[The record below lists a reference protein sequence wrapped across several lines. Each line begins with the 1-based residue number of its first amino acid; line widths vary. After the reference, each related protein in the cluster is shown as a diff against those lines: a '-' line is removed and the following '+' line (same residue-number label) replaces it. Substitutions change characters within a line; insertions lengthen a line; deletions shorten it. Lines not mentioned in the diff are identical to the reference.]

1 MEKPPKLK
9 IPSEVYQ
16 FFTNPGGHS
25 LIVRGTAGAG
35 KTTFALQTIEELSST
50 QWGFYHSTRVSDN
63 SLLAQFPWLKDKSNH
78 LVRTDSF
85 ADQNQGEG
93 VKRTGLSDL
102 KGVKNPPME
111 IAKVGG
117 LAISIGKDLG
127 ELEVLYRCIE
137 KNLPEKGLVVID
149 SIDALADKYGI
160 SCTKLVTTIQRD
172 IVEGYGSNVMFVLE
186 TSGADVD
193 YLGDGVVNFT
203 CTEYNRRRLREMEI
217 IKLRG
222 CEIQQPKFIFTLDGG
237 RIRSFGYH
245 RNQASGAPRGA
256 WKPMPD
262 LDGRVS
268 CGLGDLDRS
277 LNGGLEKGSITLIE
291 LEQGVPTAISN
302 ELESA
307 LVSNFVSL
315 GRGVMWVP
323 MRKASAENARAK
335 IARFVPDDR
344 IDQLVRIP
352 EKADQMTSAG
362 GCVVPIEGANA
373 FSDFKWQN
381 VEYSLNGSKG
391 PVLVLMGFDTM
402 QSIYGNDVSDQLMDF
417 LAMVRRNHG
426 IFVALAPSSSAATD
440 RLADLATTHIK
451 IDRIGGTV
459 LLYGEEPFTECY
471 ALDYEEKE
479 AGGDVSLTRII

>member
-35 KTTFALQTIEELSST
+35 KTTFALQTIEELAST

-63 SLLAQFPWLKDKSNH
+63 SLLAQFPWLKDRSNH
-78 LVRTDSF
+78 LVRTDGF

-127 ELEVLYRCIE
+127 ELEILYRCIE
-137 KNLPEKGLVVID
+137 KNLPEKGLAVID
-149 SIDALADKYGI
+149 SVDALADKYNI
-160 SCTKLVTTIQRD
+160 SCSKLVTTIQRD
-172 IVEGYGSNVMFVLE
+172 IVEGYGSNVMFVME
-186 TSGADVD
+186 TSGPDLD

-203 CTEYNRRRLREMEI
+203 CTEYNRRRIREMEI

-237 RIRSFGYH
+237 RIQSFGYH
-245 RNQASGAPRGA
+245 RNQATAAPKGA
-256 WKPMPD
+256 WRPMPD
-262 LDGRVS
+262 LNGRVS
-268 CGLGDLDRS
+268 CGLGDLDRA
-277 LNGGLEKGSITLIE
+277 LNGGLEKGSINLIE
-291 LEQGVPTAISN
+291 LGQGVPTTVSN
-302 ELESA
+302 DLESA

-323 MRKASAENARAK
+323 MRKASAENARTK
-335 IARFVPDDR
+335 IARFVPVEQ
-344 IDQLVRIP
+344 IDKLVRIP

-362 GCVVPIEGANA
+362 GYVVPVEGTNA
-373 FSDFKWQN
+373 FLDFKWQN
-381 VEYSLNGSKG
+381 IEYSLNGSQR
-391 PVLVLMGFDTM
+391 PILTLMGFDTM
-402 QSIYGNDVSDQLMDF
+402 QSIYGSDVSDQLMDF
-417 LAMVRRNHG
+417 LAMVRRNDG
-426 IFVALAPSSSAATD
+426 IFVALAPSSTATTD
-440 RLADLATTHIK
+440 RLAGLATTHIK
-451 IDRIGGTV
+451 IERIGGTV

-471 ALDYEEKE
+471 ALEYGEKE
-479 AGGDVSLTRII
+479 AGGDVALTRII